1 MPIDKKEKIEKIL
14 NAPTLNLLT
23 SVNSKTVDKVRDP
36 ITNQTSI
43 HLETGTTVS
52 YTHLTLPTN

>member
-23 SVNSKTVDKVRDP
+23 SVNLKTVDKVSDP
-36 ITNQTSI
+36 DRSI
-43 HLETGTTVS
+43 EL
-52 YTHLTLPTN
+52 LFI